1 MDENMNNNSLFS
13 LNSNSNS
20 THPCPPALDLCL
32 CTNTITNRQDHEN
45 TNTGFPIRSSPS
57 SVDGLKG
64 ENCQESLV
72 AARNVRRPSKLCSRG
87 HWRPAED
94 TKLKELVLKFGPQNW
109 NVIAEK
115 LQGRSGKSCRL
126 RWFNQLD
133 PKINRK
139 PFSDDEEERLKTA
152 QQMYGNKWAII
163 ARLFPGRT
171 DNAVK
176 NHWHVMQAREDREK
190 SNLFTTTKRIHNKM
204 QPQQFYDHGCN
215 NEFTAMIKKSNTG
228 SDSTTSITS
237 NMIYNINNNK
247 IVDHDTGAST
257 CTELSLFTTLAA
269 GADAGVGVGVGVG
282 VSGYYSGPR
291 ISYDPP
297 VCQEQQYQ
305 QPCKSDR
312 QKGSIEESMWKSAMK
327 GNYINILAKQPD
339 EMFPSR
345 VEFCGQSDSNSG
357 GSGSGD
363 SAVNS
368 GYSTSANANLNRLPF
383 INFLGLEAN

>member
-115 LQGRSGKSCRL
+115 LQGRSG
-126 RWFNQLD
+126 
-133 PKINRK
+133 
-139 PFSDDEEERLKTA
+139 
-152 QQMYGNKWAII
+152 
-163 ARLFPGRT
+163 
-171 DNAVK
+171 
-176 NHWHVMQAREDREK
+176 
-190 SNLFTTTKRIHNKM
+190 
-204 QPQQFYDHGCN
+204 
-215 NEFTAMIKKSNTG
+215 
-228 SDSTTSITS
+228 
-237 NMIYNINNNK
+237 
-247 IVDHDTGAST
+247 
-257 CTELSLFTTLAA
+257 
-269 GADAGVGVGVGVG
+269 
-282 VSGYYSGPR
+282 
-291 ISYDPP
+291 
-297 VCQEQQYQ
+297 
-305 QPCKSDR
+305 
-312 QKGSIEESMWKSAMK
+312 SIEESMWKSAMK